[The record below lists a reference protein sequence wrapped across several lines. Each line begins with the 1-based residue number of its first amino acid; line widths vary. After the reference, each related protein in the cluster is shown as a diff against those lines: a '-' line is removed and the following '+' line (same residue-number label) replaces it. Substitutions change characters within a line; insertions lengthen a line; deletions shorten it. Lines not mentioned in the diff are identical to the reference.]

1 MSKITPAINY
11 TDIKSSISF
20 LDDAGL
26 KVLTRDE
33 LIRAYIDNL
42 YGVTLDKYFMSKNG
56 ENRLKTSLFNIPL
69 YGYFYF
75 DVCE

>member
-1 MSKITPAINY
+1 MSKIPPAINY

-42 YGVTLDKYFMSKNG
+42 YGVTLDNFEEAGITPPTKEEIEHYTPKLRG
-56 ENRLKTSLFNIPL
+56 
-69 YGYFYF
+69 G
-75 DVCE
+75 